1 VCFDKAPRDETAP
14 SGAKDSLAEL
24 LYGIST
30 AQHDKEEGDAAED
43 DMGEAMLD
51 DDDDDDNVA
60 PPPYHHP
67 HTPPLHPCSRMSMC
81 SRVQSCTLRRN
92 PMYPQVEKLFRDAY
106 NNAMAPKANEDDEDY
121 EEEE

>member
-1 VCFDKAPRDETAP
+1 MCFDKAPRDEAAP

-30 AQHDKEEGDAAED
+30 ATHDEEEGDAAED

-60 PPPYHHP
+60 PPPT
-67 HTPPLHPCSRMSMC
+67 HTAPAAACPCVRGCNHAHSGC
-81 SRVQSCTLRRN
+81 N

>member
-1 VCFDKAPRDETAP
+1 MCFDKAPRDETAP

-30 AQHDKEEGDAAED
+30 ATHDEEEGDAAED

-51 DDDDDDNVA
+51 DDDDDDN
-60 PPPYHHP
+60 
-67 HTPPLHPCSRMSMC
+67 
-81 SRVQSCTLRRN
+81 
-92 PMYPQVEKLFRDAY
+92 VEKLFRDAY

>member
-1 VCFDKAPRDETAP
+1 MCFDKAPRDEAAF

-24 LYGIST
+24 LYEIST
-30 AQHDKEEGDAAED
+30 AVHDEEEGDAAED

-60 PPPYHHP
+60 PPPPTHT
-67 HTPPLHPCSRMSMC
+67 HTPTHTAPAA
-81 SRVQSCTLRRN
+81 SCTCVRGCNRAHSGCN

-106 NNAMAPKANEDDEDY
+106 NNAMAPKAEDDEDED
-121 EEEE
+121 EE